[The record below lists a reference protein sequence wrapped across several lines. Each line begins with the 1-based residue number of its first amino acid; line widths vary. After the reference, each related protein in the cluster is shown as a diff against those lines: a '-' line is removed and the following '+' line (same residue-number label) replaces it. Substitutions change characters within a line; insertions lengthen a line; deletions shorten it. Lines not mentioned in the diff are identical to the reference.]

1 MASMKKLEFLQ
12 LNLFISFL
20 FLLLLIQAMA
30 ELHWLEHPAN
40 TDGSLS
46 ILVVGDW
53 GRRGMYNQ
61 SQVAHQMGII
71 GERLNIDFVVSTG
84 DNFYDNGLAGVDD
97 PAFEESFTNVYSA
110 PSLQKMWYNVLGNHD
125 YRGDALA
132 QLSPILKQKD
142 SRWICLRS
150 YIVNTEV
157 AEFFF
162 VDTTPFQDMYFTNPK
177 DHSYDWRDVLPRKDY
192 LSSVLED
199 LDSALKES
207 SAKWKIVVGHH
218 TIKSAGHH
226 GNTVELELQLLPI
239 LQANNVDFYLN
250 GHDHC
255 LEHISSSDSP
265 LQFLTSGGGS
275 KSWRGDVNWW
285 NPNELKFYYD
295 GQGFMAMQ
303 ITQTEVWIQF
313 FDIFGNILHMW
324 SASKPLFS
332 IM

>member
-1 MASMKKLEFLQ
+1 MASMKMLMFLQ
-12 LNLFISFL
+12 LNHFTFF
-20 FLLLLIQAMA
+20 FLLLKATA
-30 ELHWLEHPAN
+30 ELHRLEHPAK

-53 GRRGMYNQ
+53 GRKGTYNQ
-61 SQVAHQMGII
+61 TEVAHQMGII

-84 DNFYDNGLAGVDD
+84 DNFYDNGLTGVDD
-97 PAFEESFTNVYSA
+97 SAFEESFSNVYTA
-110 PSLQKMWYNVLGNHD
+110 PSLQRKWYNVLGNHD

-150 YIVNTEV
+150 YIVNTDV

-162 VDTTPFQDMYFTNPK
+162 VDTTPFQDMYFTYPK
-177 DHSYDWRDVLPRKDY
+177 DHTYDWRDILPRQDY
-192 LSSVLED
+192 LDNILKD

-218 TIKSAGHH
+218 TIQSAGHH
-226 GNTVELELQLLPI
+226 GNTKELEIQLLPV
-239 LQANNVDFYLN
+239 LQANDVDFYIN

-275 KSWRGDVNWW
+275 KAWRGDINWW
-285 NPNELKFYYD
+285 NPMELKFYYD

-303 ITQTEVWIQF
+303 ISQTEVGLQF
-313 FDIFGNILHMW
+313 FDIFGNLLHKW